1 MEDRDD
7 NRGARHQEGQ
17 CRAKKLIAM
26 CSLAEKR
33 RM

>member
-7 NRGARHQEGQ
+7 NRGARRQEGQ
-17 CRAKKLIAM
+17 CRARKLIAM
-26 CSLAEKR
+26 CSLTENR